1 LCQDTSSGAAFI
13 VGNAAAHQPASVR
26 AMEEELRRA
35 GWELRRPEGKP
46 VLCLEMLWR

>member
-1 LCQDTSSGAAFI
+1 
-13 VGNAAAHQPASVR
+13 
-26 AMEEELRRA
+26 MEEELRRA